1 MNTCVNGNTMSDVRE
16 LGPAETH
23 LAYTTLLELRPH
35 LPPLEAFVARVNSV
49 QRAEGYR
56 LIGAFVAG
64 NAEAVAAAGFR
75 TLHTLAWGYILYVDD
90 LITQEA
96 QRNVGHADSLMQ
108 WLIAEAQRLGC
119 DQLHLDS
126 GVQRHVAHR
135 FYFAHSM
142 RISAY
147 HFQRDFS

>member
-1 MNTCVNGNTMSDVRE
+1 MGGDTMSDIRE

-23 LAYTTLLELRPH
+23 LAYATLLELRPH
-35 LPPLEAFVARVNSV
+35 LPSLETFVARVNTT
-49 QRAEGYR
+49 QRSEGYR
-56 LIGAFVAG
+56 LIGSFIEGTPAPVAL
-64 NAEAVAAAGFR
+64 AGFR
-75 TLHTLAWGYILYVDD
+75 TLHTLAWGHVLYVDD

-96 QRNVGHADSLMQ
+96 HRTAGHAGRLMQ
-108 WLIAEAQRLGC
+108 WMLGEARRLGC

-135 FYFAHSM
+135 FYFAHGM

-147 HFQRDFS
+147 HFQRDFA

>member
-1 MNTCVNGNTMSDVRE
+1 MSNIRE

-23 LAYTTLLELRPH
+23 LAHTTMRELRPH
-35 LPPLEAFVARVNSV
+35 LSSLEAFVARVNSM
-49 QRAEGYR
+49 QRSEGYR
-56 LIGAFVAG
+56 LIGSFIEGTAEPVA
-64 NAEAVAAAGFR
+64 VAGFR
-75 TLHTLAWGYILYVDD
+75 TLHALAWGHVLYVDD

-96 QRNVGHADSLMQ
+96 HRKAGHADGLMQ

-119 DQLHLDS
+119 DQLQLDS

-135 FYFAHSM
+135 FYFAHGM
-142 RISAY
+142 HISAY

>member
-1 MNTCVNGNTMSDVRE
+1 MSSIRE

-35 LPPLEAFVARVNSV
+35 LPSLEAFVARVNTA
-49 QRAEGYR
+49 QRPEGYR
-56 LIGAFVAG
+56 LIGSFVEG
-64 NAEAVAAAGFR
+64 NVEPVAAAGFR
-75 TLHTLAWGYILYVDD
+75 TLHALAWGHVLYVDD
-90 LITQEA
+90 LITQET
-96 QRNVGHADSLMQ
+96 QRKAGHADRLIQ
-108 WLIAEAQRLGC
+108 WLVDEAQRLGC

-126 GVQRHVAHR
+126 GVQRFGAHR
-135 FYFAHSM
+135 FYFAHGM